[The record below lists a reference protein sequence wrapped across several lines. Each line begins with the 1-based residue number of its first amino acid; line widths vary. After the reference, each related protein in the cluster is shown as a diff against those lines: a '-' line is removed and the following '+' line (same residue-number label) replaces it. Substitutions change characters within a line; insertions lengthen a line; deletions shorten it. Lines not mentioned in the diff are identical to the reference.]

1 MYSIVLQ
8 DRALIINWDT
18 HFTRCISANNFG
30 MIIILKVDED
40 HPTYSLTLVED
51 LEVLH
56 SDLRTTST
64 NILLTYHVHAITC
77 PLSNL
82 HRRTRIAWASCL
94 WRWHACSKVSLT
106 RACNETALGNNLMS
120 KPKTKIC
127 KIQLYWTF
135 VGQWKKE
142 VQVCLLLA
150 PSVEI
155 IHTCCF

>member
-1 MYSIVLQ
+1 
-8 DRALIINWDT
+8 
-18 HFTRCISANNFG
+18 

-82 HRRTRIAWASCL
+82 HRRTRIA
-94 WRWHACSKVSLT
+94 
-106 RACNETALGNNLMS
+106 
-120 KPKTKIC
+120 
-127 KIQLYWTF
+127 
-135 VGQWKKE
+135 
-142 VQVCLLLA
+142 
-150 PSVEI
+150 
-155 IHTCCF
+155 